1 MNERCLHLSMPKING
16 HEFNYSAMK
25 DSLLE
30 VLIDFALIRAT
41 IQKYVENRRYA
52 RLYIE
57 AKSKII
63 SRIQMNLVSF

>member
-1 MNERCLHLSMPKING
+1 MYVLILHLFMPKING

-25 DSLLE
+25 DRLLE

-41 IQKYVENRRYA
+41 IQKYVENPRYA

-57 AKSKII
+57 AKSKFKNHL
-63 SRIQMNLVSF
+63 QNTGDF

>member
-1 MNERCLHLSMPKING
+1 MVSSSYIVSNFLDRKPNETCLQLFMPKING

-41 IQKYVENRRYA
+41 IQK
-52 RLYIE
+52 
-57 AKSKII
+57 
-63 SRIQMNLVSF
+63 